1 MRYWKLWKFHGK
13 TKLRIRVSIQISNL
27 IVLIFIL
34 KWMQIGLVYEENVL
48 RPKSNTTATKP
59 TDTTT
64 STNDNDETMDDFNC
78 TEPM

>member
-1 MRYWKLWKFHGK
+1 M
-13 TKLRIRVSIQISNL
+13 
-27 IVLIFIL
+27 

-48 RPKSNTTATKP
+48 RPKSNTTASKP
-59 TDTTT
+59 TDTTI

>member
-1 MRYWKLWKFHGK
+1 MWKFHGK
-13 TKLRIRVSIQISNL
+13 TKLRIRVSIRIYKV

-48 RPKSNTTATKP
+48 RPESNTAATKP
-59 TDTTT
+59 TNTTT

-78 TEPM
+78 TESM

>member
-13 TKLRIRVSIQISNL
+13 TKLRIRVSIRISKM
-27 IVLIFIL
+27 IVLNFIM

-48 RPKSNTTATKP
+48 RPESNTAATKP
-59 TDTTT
+59 TNTTT